1 MGYIGIHI
9 KARSYVSLALLVAAL
24 GCALGWLLGR
34 LLGLSLAGF
43 SALGALGALGAK
55 RIHVS

>member
-24 GCALGWLLGR
+24 GCALGWLLG
-34 LLGLSLAGF
+34 LSLAGF
-43 SALGALGALGAK
+43 GALGALGALGAK